1 MKRILLAAIATALV
15 LITTTRTMAS
25 PPPADQVL
33 AQAQA
38 KAAKEHKA
46 IFLHFGASWC
56 GWCKRLDAY
65 LDRPEVKPVVEKYFV
80 LVTLDI
86 QEHGEKKVLENAGG
100 DAYAEKF
107 GGLNGGLPYIALL
120 NAEGELL
127 VNSRP
132 TAEAQNIGFPSA
144 PAEVEWFLKMLK
156 KAAPAMTD
164 ADLKTFEAPLRV
176 VVKPAGD
183 GAVRQP
189 AGKAIAVEK

>member
-1 MKRILLAAIATALV
+1 MKRILLAAIAMS
-15 LITTTRTMAS
+15 LILTTTRTMAS
-25 PPPADQVL
+25 PPPADLVM

-65 LDRPEVKPVVEKYFV
+65 LDRPEVKPVLEKYFV

-86 QEHGEKKVLENAGG
+86 QEHGEKKALENAGG

-120 NAEGELL
+120 DAEGALL

-164 ADLKTFEAPLRV
+164 ADLKTFETPLRV
-176 VVKPAGD
+176 VAKPVGD
-183 GAVRQP
+183 GAARQP
-189 AGKAIAVEK
+189 AVKAIAVEK